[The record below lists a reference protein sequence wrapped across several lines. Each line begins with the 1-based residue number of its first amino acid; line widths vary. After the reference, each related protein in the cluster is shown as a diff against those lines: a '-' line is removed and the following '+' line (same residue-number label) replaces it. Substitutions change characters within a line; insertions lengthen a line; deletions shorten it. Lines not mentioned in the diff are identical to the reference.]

1 MQIATFASGSTLS
14 GLTGRRALMGRGIG
28 YIDVHLLASTAL
40 AADARIWTRDG
51 RLARV
56 AAEQELAFE
65 EEGEGYVFG
74 GES

>member
-1 MQIATFASGSTLS
+1 MQIATFASGGALLRAHRAARPDGPWRAS
-14 GLTGRRALMGRGIG
+14 GH
-28 YIDVHLLASTAL
+28 IDVHLLASTAL

-65 EEGEGYVFG
+65 EEGE
-74 GES
+74 EMRLRR